1 MVHLRSMPGYVPG
14 YFLISSISISN
25 PLRECFSDLAQYSNT
40 PTLRVA
46 GFEDSLSDEAHGI
59 CYQPLEVGL
68 ASEARS
74 TTLNFSCW
82 AEQIVQRE

>member
-1 MVHLRSMPGYVPG
+1 
-14 YFLISSISISN
+14 
-25 PLRECFSDLAQYSNT
+25 
-40 PTLRVA
+40 VA
-46 GFEDSLSDEAHGI
+46 GFEDSDSTELAEVLSEEAQGI
-59 CYQPLEVGL
+59 FCQPLEVGL

>member
-1 MVHLRSMPGYVPG
+1 MPGYVSG

-40 PTLRVA
+40 PALRVA